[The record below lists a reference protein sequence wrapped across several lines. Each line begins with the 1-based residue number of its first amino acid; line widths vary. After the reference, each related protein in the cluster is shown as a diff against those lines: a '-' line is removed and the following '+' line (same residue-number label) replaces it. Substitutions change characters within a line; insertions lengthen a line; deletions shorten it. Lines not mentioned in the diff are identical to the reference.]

1 MRFVGIDPS
10 TKTGFVA
17 LDQFGNVIKAK
28 ELTGI
33 NRPDP
38 IRMITL
44 VDEIMDHIQ
53 PGDQVF
59 IEGFAHAAKG
69 IMSAKCLESDG
80 ESEWHLPGGKSNTPK

>member
-1 MRFVGIDPS
+1 M
-10 TKTGFVA
+10 
-17 LDQFGNVIKAK
+17 
-28 ELTGI
+28 TGI

-59 IEGFAHAAKG
+59 IEGFAHAARG

-80 ESEWHLPGGKSNTPK
+80 ESEWHLRQRSQYTEVTPSQLKKFASGKMQKKRI

>member
-1 MRFVGIDPS
+1 
-10 TKTGFVA
+10 
-17 LDQFGNVIKAK
+17 
-28 ELTGI
+28 
-33 NRPDP
+33 RPDP

-59 IEGFAHAAKG
+59 IEGFAHEQRG

-80 ESEWHLPGGKSNTPK
+80 ESEWHYSGGKSNTPK